1 MKKPFVVSVS
11 VSFLV
16 LLAGYFFH
24 QEITS
29 RNLPKPDHIKIVSVP
44 DGFILDEEQPIKE
57 VGALRAELEQ
67 LKEEFKLIRINS
79 GRMVEQVNA
88 LTQVVHELKKS
99 YKVSENTTKPN
110 TTIPKKGFIPPEESE
125 KKPQRF
131 VIEEPQNTEELVTK
145 SKAEKPKFKNGYVPY
160 RETNSE
166 VMLHMLNAQ
175 ILDNTLELEKMNR
188 NLDDIEFQVG
198 MDSMRRD
205 YNYRREHPYNYL
217 KLPGTIGNQCDY

>member
-44 DGFILDEEQPIKE
+44 DGFILDEKQPIEE

-79 GRMVEQVNA
+79 GRMVEQMNA
-88 LTQVVHELKKS
+88 LTKLVHEIRKS
-99 YKVSENTTKPN
+99 PKIAEQTNTPRDLLYE
-110 TTIPKKGFIPPEESE
+110 PKKTQ
-125 KKPQRF
+125 KQ
-131 VIEEPQNTEELVTK
+131 
-145 SKAEKPKFKNGYVPY
+145 SKTIYVPY
-160 RETNSE
+160 RETGDSTHQMDR
-166 VMLHMLNAQ
+166 MLPMV
-175 ILDNTLELEKMNR
+175 LDNDLQLQKINR
-188 NLDDIEFQVG
+188 NLDNIEFQLR
-198 MDSMRRD
+198 MNSLR
-205 YNYRREHPYNYL
+205 H
-217 KLPGTIGNQCDY
+217 GN

>member
-1 MKKPFVVSVS
+1 
-11 VSFLV
+11 
-16 LLAGYFFH
+16 
-24 QEITS
+24 
-29 RNLPKPDHIKIVSVP
+29 
-44 DGFILDEEQPIKE
+44 
-57 VGALRAELEQ
+57 
-67 LKEEFKLIRINS
+67 
-79 GRMVEQVNA
+79 MVEQVNA

-145 SKAEKPKFKNGYVPY
+145 SKAEKPNLTGYVFQSSEDSERWHNMIRKTKKPKFKNGYVPY
-160 RETNSE
+160 RETDSE
-166 VMLHMLNAQ
+166 VMLHMLNAE
-175 ILDNTLELEKMNR
+175 ILDNTLELKKMNR
-188 NLDDIEFQVG
+188 NLDDIEFQIR

-205 YNYRREHPYNYL
+205 YNYRREHLYDYL

>member
-110 TTIPKKGFIPPEESE
+110 TTIPKKGFIPLEESE

-131 VIEEPQNTEELVTK
+131 VIEEPQNTKELVTK
-145 SKAEKPKFKNGYVPY
+145 SKAKPKFKNGYVPC
-160 RETNSE
+160 RETDDSTHQIDD
-166 VMLHMLNAQ
+166 MLQMV
-175 ILDNTLELEKMNR
+175 LDNDLQMDHMRHMVQDNDLQLQKINR
-188 NLDDIEFQVG
+188 NLSDIEFQLR
-198 MDSMRRD
+198 MNSLR
-205 YNYRREHPYNYL
+205 H
-217 KLPGTIGNQCDY
+217 GN